1 MRIISQDGK
10 LDIGYDRLLI
20 EIVGCLIKGYDY
32 TDYGSTSMHLATYST
47 PEKAAEEMER
57 LHLTYI
63 KQRKVTTKTGAAFQE
78 NYPKVF
84 KFRTDEEVEDDKER
98 SKSTCLI

>member
-1 MRIISQDGK
+1 MRIISQDGNI
-10 LDIGYDRLLI
+10 DIDYDHVAVEVTGVKI
-20 EIVGCLIKGYDY
+20 NGYDY
-32 TDYGSTSMHLATYST
+32 NGSVYHLAKYRTS
-47 PEKAAEEMER
+47 EQVAEEMER

-63 KQRKVTTKTGAAFQE
+63 KQHKVTTKTGAAFQE

-84 KFRTDEEVEDDKER
+84 KFRTDEEVESDKQR

>member
-1 MRIISQDGK
+1 MRIISQN
-10 LDIGYDRLLI
+10 
-20 EIVGCLIKGYDY
+20 
-32 TDYGSTSMHLATYST
+32 GSTDFNYDHLTIENCGREIYGFTFKNYEKFKLAEYSDT
-47 PEKAAEEMER
+47 KKAAEEMER

-63 KQRKVTTKTGAAFQE
+63 KQRKVTTKAGVTFQE

-84 KFRTDEEVEDDKER
+84 KFRTDEEVESDKER

>member
-1 MRIISQDGK
+1 MRIISQDGSI
-10 LDIGYDRLLI
+10 DVNYDRLTI
-20 EIVGCLIKGYDY
+20 GVFGCRISGYDVEG
-32 TDYGSTSMHLATYST
+32 TTFTLAEYKT

-84 KFRTDEEVEDDKER
+84 KFRTDEEVESDKQR